1 MLGPFINHIQRD
13 ISMTI
18 NLMLNLLVKYAES
31 HKLFNAE
38 DKEYVINQLL
48 YLFNLD
54 QYTEETLEEQ
64 VDFYLLLDKLL
75 DYALNHKII
84 DLNIESSRDNFEA
97 KIMDAFLPRP
107 SELNR
112 KFAQLYKEAP
122 KYATDYFYQLSIA
135 TNYIKTERIKKNI
148 TYKYLGKYAELDITI
163 NLSKPEKD
171 PKTIALMKNVK
182 SENYPKCALCM
193 ENVGFYGTL
202 DKAPRSNHRVVD
214 ITLNHEK
221 NAWGFQYSP
230 YSYYNEHA
238 IILKKKHEPM
248 RVDATT
254 FKELIDFINKFPHY
268 MIGSNAGLPIV
279 GGSILSHYHFQAGRY
294 DFPIE
299 KARVLT
305 RFKRRRVDIEILD
318 WPLSVVRVSGKNE
331 FDVLDYVNLIFES
344 WKKYANEPLHIYS
357 ETTDKHNT
365 ITPIVKLKEGNYQF
379 YVVLR
384 NNITTPDRPYGLFHP
399 RDEYFHIKKENIGL
413 IEVMG
418 LAVLPGRLKT
428 ELDLIKQCLINHEDP
443 IKYDELQKHLT
454 WINDLRIKNYPID
467 SLEEALKSEV
477 GLIFEKVLEDCGV
490 FKSENLKDFALFV
503 ERAIN

>member
-1 MLGPFINHIQRD
+1 MLGRFINCIQRD
-13 ISMTI
+13 TSMTI
-18 NLMLNLLVKYAES
+18 NVMLNLLVEYAENQ
-31 HKLFNAE
+31 KLLNSE
-38 DKEYVINQLL
+38 DKEYAINQLL
-48 YLFNLD
+48 YLFKLD
-54 QYTEETLEEQ
+54 QYTEETIQEK
-64 VDFYLLLDKLL
+64 VDFYTLIDLLI
-75 DYALNHKII
+75 DYALNQNII

-97 KIMDAFLPRP
+97 KMMDAFLPRP
-107 SELNR
+107 SEIN
-112 KFAQLYKEAP
+112 KTFIQLYKKAP

-193 ENVGFYGTL
+193 ENVGFYGTI

-230 YSYYNEHA
+230 YAYYNEHA

-254 FKELIDFINKFPHY
+254 FEELIDFINKFPHY

-279 GGSILSHYHFQAGRY
+279 GGSILSHYHFQGGRY

-299 KARVLT
+299 KARVLS
-305 RFKRRRVDIEILD
+305 RFKKRRVDIEILD

-331 FDVLDYVNLIFES
+331 FDVLDYVNLIFEA
-344 WKKYANEPLHIYS
+344 WKKYTNESLHIFA
-357 ETTDKHNT
+357 ETTEKHNT

-384 NNITTPDRPYGLFHP
+384 NNITTPNRPYGLFHP

-428 ELDLIKQCLINHEDP
+428 ELDLIKQCLINHENP
-443 IKYDELQKHLT
+443 NNYEELQKHLP
-454 WINDLRIKNYPID
+454 WISELEFKHYPSDTLDESLKN
-467 SLEEALKSEV
+467 EV
-477 GLIFEKVLEDCGV
+477 GMIFEKVLEDCGV
-490 FKSENLKDFALFV
+490 FKSDNLKEFALFV
-503 ERAIN
+503 EKAIN